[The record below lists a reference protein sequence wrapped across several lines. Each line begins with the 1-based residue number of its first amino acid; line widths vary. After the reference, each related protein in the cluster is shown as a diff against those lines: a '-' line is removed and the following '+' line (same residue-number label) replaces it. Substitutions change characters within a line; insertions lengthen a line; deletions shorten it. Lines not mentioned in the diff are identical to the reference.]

1 MVAPLVNRKWKVLKS
16 EQILKLGVWLSVR
29 QEEVQLPSGA
39 VIPSWFI
46 LEFPNWINVI
56 AITKDGCVNLAPS
69 QIGLN
74 GPIEVCN

>member
-1 MVAPLVNRKWKVLKS
+1 MLKS

-39 VIPSWFI
+39 IIPTWLI

-56 AITKDGCVNLAPS
+56 AITKYEDMVISLSSLIYHP
-69 QIGLN
+69 
-74 GPIEVCN
+74 

>member
-39 VIPSWFI
+39 IIPTWSVIHVDAS
-46 LEFPNWINVI
+46 
-56 AITKDGCVNLAPS
+56 S
-69 QIGLN
+69 QQLMLL
-74 GPIEVCN
+74 